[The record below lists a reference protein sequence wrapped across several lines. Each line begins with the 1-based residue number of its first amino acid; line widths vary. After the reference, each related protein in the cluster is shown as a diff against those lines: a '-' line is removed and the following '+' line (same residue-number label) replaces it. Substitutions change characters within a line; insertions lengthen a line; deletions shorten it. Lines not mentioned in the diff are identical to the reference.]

1 MEITSNRDGGTLH
14 VTIYGDLDHHAAR
27 IAIPELTR
35 LIDVELPL
43 ELILDFDGISFMDS
57 SGIALVI
64 GSYKKMLTYG
74 GTFSLIN
81 VPGQAYKVFAAAG
94 ICKLINISAKNS
106 SFAKI

>member
-14 VTIYGDLDHHAAR
+14 ITVHGDLDHHAAR
-27 IAIPELTR
+27 VAIPEISK

-43 ELILDFDGISFMDS
+43 HLTLDFDGVSFMDS

-64 GSYKKMLTYG
+64 GSYKKATAFG

-81 VPGQAYKVFAAAG
+81 VPGQAYKVFSTAG
-94 ICKLINISAKNS
+94 ICKLINISAKNP
-106 SFAKI
+106 AKASI